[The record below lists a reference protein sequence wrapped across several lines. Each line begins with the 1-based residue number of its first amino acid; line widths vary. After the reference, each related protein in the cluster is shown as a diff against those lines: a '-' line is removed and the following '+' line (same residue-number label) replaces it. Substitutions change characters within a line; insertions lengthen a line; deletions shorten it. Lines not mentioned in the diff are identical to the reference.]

1 MSSILD
7 ALKKIQSRQQEID
20 LNEEPD
26 IETAEK
32 LVVDEDK
39 PARSITLDL
48 TPKLIAL
55 CAVCVVALAALSG
68 GLVYLLGAK
77 RESPVGQAPVHAPVV
92 ASPEQTS
99 PTSDPASRS
108 IPTTAPAEVATIE
121 QSTVPAVAVVEPAAP
136 SVPQDAAREEVTP
149 RAAAQPEP
157 PVPLKEVVVPPAVPV
172 ALTEPEPASPPPDT
186 GIQERPLA
194 PAPEPPAAVQPPAE
208 AVATAQVDQPPP
220 GLPKLTINMLKS
232 ATPAN
237 PVPSAVVN
245 LTPVR
250 VGDVVEGAR
259 VVEIRDM
266 EKVVVFEYQGYQFN
280 VKF

>member
-7 ALKKIQSRQQEID
+7 ALKKVQSRQQEID

-68 GLVYLLGAK
+68 GLVYLLGAQ
-77 RESPVGQAPVHAPVV
+77 RESPVRQVPVRAPVV
-92 ASPEQTS
+92 AAPEQTS
-99 PTSDPASRS
+99 PTSDVASRS
-108 IPTTAPAEVATIE
+108 IPTTAPAEVEQATV
-121 QSTVPAVAVVEPAAP
+121 SPVAVVEPAAP
-136 SVPQDAAREEVTP
+136 SVPQDAAHEEVTTQV
-149 RAAAQPEP
+149 AAQPEP
-157 PVPLKEVVVPPAVPV
+157 PAPLREVVAPPAVPV

-194 PAPEPPAAVQPPAE
+194 PAAEPPSAVQPPAE
-208 AVATAQVDQPPP
+208 TVATAQVDQPPP

-237 PVPSAVVN
+237 PVSSAVVN

>member
-7 ALKKIQSRQQEID
+7 ALKKVQSRQQEID

-39 PARSITLDL
+39 PARSITFDL

-68 GLVYLLGAK
+68 GLVYILGAQ
-77 RESPVGQAPVHAPVV
+77 RESPVRQVPVRAPVV
-92 ASPEQTS
+92 AAPEQTS
-99 PTSDPASRS
+99 PTSDVASRS
-108 IPTTAPAEVATIE
+108 IPTTAPAEVE
-121 QSTVPAVAVVEPAAP
+121 QTTVSPVAVVEPAAP
-136 SVPQDAAREEVTP
+136 SVPQDAAQHEEATTQV
-149 RAAAQPEP
+149 AAQPEP
-157 PVPLKEVVVPPAVPV
+157 PAPLREVVAPPAVPV

-186 GIQERPLA
+186 GIQERPLG
-194 PAPEPPAAVQPPAE
+194 PAAEPPAAVQPPTE
-208 AVATAQVDQPPP
+208 TVATAQVDQPPP

-237 PVPSAVVN
+237 PVSSAVVN